1 MYDEFIK
8 NFDMSI
14 DEEDIIKM
22 KEKKAIGL
30 LEALNNL
37 EKKCKI
43 EKVPYNSK
51 IKKMAI
57 SLLPEDYGTFETIL
71 NLIKKLQNENN
82 ELKADLPEMI
92 ISNEHKKKEW
102 VAKDV
107 LNNYISKQQVK
118 DLILNK
124 KEEMIKNNNEIE
136 ECRKTILEEQTLKQL
151 RLMILH
157 RKNEILFEQIAV
169 LQELLHY

>member
-1 MYDEFIK
+1 MYDEFMK
-8 NFDMSI
+8 NFNMSI
-14 DEEDIIKM
+14 GKEDIVKM

-37 EKKCKI
+37 ENKCKI
-43 EKVPYNSK
+43 KKVPYNSE
-51 IKKMAI
+51 IKKIVI

-71 NLIKKLQNENN
+71 NLIKKLQNENK
-82 ELKADLPEMI
+82 ELKADLHEMT

-102 VAKDV
+102 VHKAI
-107 LNNYISKQQVK
+107 LNSYIPKQQVK

-124 KEEMIKNNNEIE
+124 KEEMIKNNDEIE
-136 ECRKTILEEQTLKQL
+136 ECRKTILEEQTLKRL
-151 RLMILH
+151 RLNILH
-157 RKNEILFEQIAV
+157 RKNEILFEQIAD

>member
-1 MYDEFIK
+1 MWDELIE
-8 NFDMSI
+8 NFDMTI
-14 DEEDIIKM
+14 DKEDIVKM

-37 EKKCKI
+37 ENKCKI
-43 EKVPYNSK
+43 KKVPYNSE
-51 IKKMAI
+51 IKKIVI

-71 NLIKKLQNENN
+71 NLIKKLQNENK
-82 ELKADLPEMI
+82 ELKADKY
-92 ISNEHKKKEW
+92 KKKEW
-102 VAKDV
+102 VPKV
-107 LNNYISKQQVK
+107 ILNSYIPKQQVK

-151 RLMILH
+151 RLNVLH
-157 RKNEILFEQIAV
+157 RKNEILFEQIAD

>member
-8 NFDMSI
+8 NFNMSI

-43 EKVPYNSK
+43 KKVPYNSK

-82 ELKADLPEMI
+82 ELKVDLHEMI

-151 RLMILH
+151 RLMVLH
-157 RKNEILFEQIAV
+157 RKNEILFEQIAD

>member
-8 NFDMSI
+8 NFDMTI
-14 DEEDIIKM
+14 DEEDIFKM

-37 EKKCKI
+37 EKKYKI

-51 IKKMAI
+51 IKKIAI

-71 NLIKKLQNENN
+71 NLIKKLQNENK
-82 ELKADLPEMI
+82 ELKAD
-92 ISNEHKKKEW
+92 EHKKKEW
-102 VAKDV
+102 VPKDI
-107 LNNYISKQQVK
+107 LNSCISKQQVE

-124 KEEMIKNNNEIE
+124 KEEMIKNNIGGTNI
-136 ECRKTILEEQTLKQL
+136 KTT
-151 RLMILH
+151 
-157 RKNEILFEQIAV
+157 
-169 LQELLHY
+169 